1 MEDKRGR
8 TPVLHLSTTEV
19 TSARDRPPQLS
30 HSAGHHAN
38 RASHALRTRSCSSST
53 SAFGD
58 ATLDTAS
65 LAPPS
70 ERDRFAVAPPLSTG
84 VALGAAAGSGAVAAM
99 GAAAADKVLCLSS
112 SSSSLL
118 SSTGASLLIP
128 RSGRAVSGRVTG
140 GRATGSSLASRRETE
155 ADCCTSE
162 AAMACCSCS
171 CSQLAVIGT
180 AAPACGC

>member
-1 MEDKRGR
+1 MLD
-8 TPVLHLSTTEV
+8 H
-19 TSARDRPPQLS
+19 PPELFGG
-30 HSAGHHAN
+30 AWHHAN
-38 RASHALRTRSCSSST
+38 RASRALRTRSCSSST

-70 ERDRFAVAPPLSTG
+70 ERDCFAVAPPLSKG

-99 GAAAADKVLCLSS
+99 GAAAADKVVYLPS

-128 RSGRAVSGRVTG
+128 RSGGAVSGRVTG
-140 GRATGSSLASRRETE
+140 GRATGNPTPRC
-155 ADCCTSE
+155 D
-162 AAMACCSCS
+162 
-171 CSQLAVIGT
+171 
-180 AAPACGC
+180 